1 MQETPSAKIKV
12 LIISSKLHIG
22 GAEKVAADIGFNA
35 DKNLFEIHYLVFGD
49 KIGEYESELEDC
61 GCKIIHIPE
70 PAESFVNYLKNL
82 KKLIRKYKYSVIH
95 AHTMFN
101 IGWAMALGKRCGV
114 PIRVAHAHS
123 QLLEKRNLKTRIYE
137 AIMRFL
143 ILTCSTDL
151 VSCGKAAGERLYGKK
166 VFKKKGQLI
175 LNGTDCKSFAYSEEK
190 RKMIRAELGLGD
202 AFIIGH
208 AGHLAP
214 VKNQSFLI
222 ELMPDILKK
231 NPNAFLLLL
240 GNGPDKAM
248 LEQKIAELQLEENV
262 IMTGNVRNVADY
274 LSATDVF
281 AFPSLY
287 EGMPLTLI
295 EAQANGLP
303 TLVSENITQ
312 QLMITDLISNKNISQ
327 GAAKWAEFINNDAK
341 QRRFYTDKIR
351 EAGFDIRTEAERLQ
365 NIYLNEAE
373 RAKCKK

>member
-1 MQETPSAKIKV
+1 MQETLSPKIKV

-22 GAEKVAADIGFNA
+22 GAERVAADIGFNA
-35 DKNLFEIHYLVFGD
+35 DKNLYEIHYLVFGD

-70 PAESFVNYLKNL
+70 PSESFVNYLKNL
-82 KKLIRKYKYSVIH
+82 KKIIRKYKYSVIH

-101 IGWAMALGKRCGV
+101 IGWAMALGKLCGV
-114 PIRVAHAHS
+114 PTRVAHAHS
-123 QLLEKRNLKTRIYE
+123 QLLEERNLKTRIYE

-166 VFKKKGQLI
+166 AFKKKGLLI
-175 LNGTDCKSFAYSEEK
+175 LNGTDCKSFVYREEK
-190 RKMIRAELGLGD
+190 RKTVRAELGLGD

-240 GNGPDKAM
+240 GDGPDKAM
-248 LEQKIAELQLEENV
+248 LEQKTAELRLEENV

-274 LSATDVF
+274 LSAMDVF

-295 EAQANGLP
+295 EAQSNGLP
-303 TLVSENITQ
+303 CIASDKIPKDVF
-312 QLMITDLISNKNISQ
+312 ITDIVKAVSLNDKSAWISSILNARRTTPERYNEIISSS
-327 GAAKWAEFINNDAK
+327 
-341 QRRFYTDKIR
+341 
-351 EAGFDIRTEAERLQ
+351 GFDTENAM
-365 NIYLNEAE
+365 NKIYKIYE
-373 RAKCKK
+373 K

>member
-1 MQETPSAKIKV
+1 MQETPSAKIKI

-166 VFKKKGQLI
+166 AFKKKGQLI
-175 LNGTDCKSFAYSEEK
+175 LNGTDCKRFAYSEEK
-190 RKMIRAELGLGD
+190 RKMIRAELGLGN

-240 GNGPDKAM
+240 GDGPDKEM
-248 LEQKIAELQLEENV
+248 LVQKIAELQLEENV

-274 LSATDVF
+274 LSAMDVF
-281 AFPSLY
+281 VFPSLY

-295 EAQANGLP
+295 EAQSNGLP
-303 TLVSENITQ
+303 CVVSDKIPKDVF
-312 QLMITDLISNKNISQ
+312 ITDIVKAVSLNDKNAWISSILN
-327 GAAKWAEFINNDAK
+327 A
-341 QRRFYTDKIR
+341 QRTTPERYNEIILSSGFDTQNAMDKIYK
-351 EAGFDIRTEAERLQ
+351 
-365 NIYLNEAE
+365 IYE
-373 RAKCKK
+373 K

>member
-1 MQETPSAKIKV
+1 MQETPSPKIKV

-35 DKNLFEIHYLVFGD
+35 DTNIFEIHYLVFGD
-49 KIGEYESELEDC
+49 KIGEYESELEKC

-70 PAESFVNYLKNL
+70 PSESFANYLKNL
-82 KKLIRKYKYSVIH
+82 KKLIRKYRYSVIH

-101 IGWAMALGKRCGV
+101 IGWAMALGKLCGV
-114 PIRVAHAHS
+114 PIRIAHAHS
-123 QLLEKRNLKTRIYE
+123 QLLEERSLKTRIYE
-137 AIMRFL
+137 AVMRFL

-166 VFKKKGQLI
+166 AFKKKGQLI

-190 RKMIRAELGLGD
+190 RKIIRAELGLED

-231 NPNAFLLLL
+231 NPNSFLMLL
-240 GNGPDKAM
+240 GEGPDKAK
-248 LEQKIAELQLEENV
+248 LEQKIAELHLEENI

-274 LSATDVF
+274 ISTMDVF

-295 EAQANGLP
+295 EAQSNGLP
-303 TLVSENITQ
+303 CIVSDKIPKDVF
-312 QLMITDLISNKNISQ
+312 ITDIVKAVSLNDKSEWISSILNARCTAPEQYNEIISSS
-327 GAAKWAEFINNDAK
+327 
-341 QRRFYTDKIR
+341 
-351 EAGFDIRTEAERLQ
+351 GFDTENAM
-365 NIYLNEAE
+365 NKIYKIYE
-373 RAKCKK
+373 K